1 MQATDHVS
9 EDDPDLFLDDEEVS
23 ASGGA
28 SVDDQPPWRILI
40 VDDDVDVHV
49 VTKFALSNTNFQGRR
64 LSFFHAYSAKEALNK
79 LRDTPDIALVLLDVM
94 METAD
99 AGLRFARQVRDE
111 LHNDLVRIVLRTG
124 QPGQALEHSII
135 VDYDVNDF
143 WSKTDLTTRKLFT
156 TVIASLRAYATLSAA
171 EQARNTAVAQ
181 LERAQQVLAAVDRHA
196 LVLTLDP
203 RARIVEANPHFCR
216 VAGMTPEQLR
226 GRDLHAVHPEP
237 FPEALANDI
246 TTALSRDGSWSGELH
261 ATLAAGPCHL
271 RCSVLAFKGAGGAVQ
286 QYVAVA
292 TPIDQAG

>member
-1 MQATDHVS
+1 MQATDHVT
-9 EDDPDLFLDDEEVS
+9 EDDPDLFLDDEEAS
-23 ASGGA
+23 AAGGT

-99 AGLRFARQVRDE
+99 AGLRFARQVRDD
-111 LHNDLVRIVLRTG
+111 LHNELVRIVLRTG

-156 TVIASLRAYATLSAA
+156 TVIASLRAYSTLASAA
-171 EQARNTAVAQ
+171 RARDAANAQ
-181 LERAQQVLAAVDRHA
+181 LERAQQVMAAVDRHA
-196 LVLTLDP
+196 LVLTLD
-203 RARIVEANPHFCR
+203 RDGRIIEPNSHFCEM
-216 VAGMTPEQLR
+216 AGMKPEQLR
-226 GRDLHAVHPEP
+226 GRDLHAVHREP
-237 FPEALANDI
+237 FPADVAAAI
-246 TTALSRDGSWSGELH
+246 TTSLSRDGAWEGELH
-261 ATLAAGPCHL
+261 ATLAAGDSHL
-271 RCSVLAFKGAGGAVQ
+271 RCSVLSFKDTGGAVQ

-292 TPIDQAG
+292 TPIG

>member
-1 MQATDHVS
+1 MQATDHVT
-9 EDDPDLFLDDEEVS
+9 EDDPDLFLDDEE
-23 ASGGA
+23 ASVAGGT

-49 VTKFALSNTNFQGRR
+49 VTKFALSSTNFQGRR
-64 LSFFHAYSAKEALNK
+64 LSFFHAYSAAEALNK

-99 AGLRFARQVRDE
+99 AGLRFARQVRDD

-156 TVIASLRAYATLSAA
+156 TVIASLRAYATLAA
-171 EQARNTAVAQ
+171 AAKARDAADAQ
-181 LERAQQVLAAVDRHA
+181 LQRAQQVMAAVDRHA
-196 LVLTLDP
+196 LVLTLD
-203 RARIVEANPHFCR
+203 RDGRIVEPNARFCDT
-216 VAGMTPEQLR
+216 VGMKPEQLR
-226 GRDLHAVHPEP
+226 GRDLHAVHREP
-237 FPEALANDI
+237 FPADLAAAI
-246 TTALSRDGSWSGELH
+246 TTALSRDGAWDGELH
-261 ATLAAGPCHL
+261 TTLAAGASHL
-271 RCSVLAFKGAGGAVQ
+271 RCSVLAFKDADGAVQ

-292 TPIDQAG
+292 TPLA